1 MVEDGCLGGTRRCA
15 VVVRRHR
22 VEKLCADL
30 RVEALRPFFD
40 QPYTEVDV
48 SEQAA
53 FGGLPE
59 TRAALELARPADVV
73 KQRRREQEVTSQPG
87 MELRGLAAERGDAD
101 RVLEESARVAVMT
114 VGAGSWEPSHPP
126 SEVVVAEHCI
136 DRFGQSKVGDL
147 SGEELE
153 EPVELVCVSPH
164 RRHEQGRVRA
174 RRTLEG
180 THLELKAPAE
190 ALDPAEHAHGVA
202 FGEASVEKLD
212 VVPDARLDPT
222 ARVGEFEREVRS
234 AVPRPATLLASH
246 RVDPVDGPV
255 FGELRDRRHRNR
267 VYD

>member
-1 MVEDGCLGGTRRCA
+1 
-15 VVVRRHR
+15 
-22 VEKLCADL
+22 
-30 RVEALRPFFD
+30 
-40 QPYTEVDV
+40 
-48 SEQAA
+48 
-53 FGGLPE
+53 
-59 TRAALELARPADVV
+59 
-73 KQRRREQEVTSQPG
+73 
-87 MELRGLAAERGDAD
+87 
-101 RVLEESARVAVMT
+101 MT
-114 VGAGSWEPSHPP
+114 VGAGSGEPSHPS

-136 DRFGQSKVGDL
+136 DRFGQSRVGDL

-212 VVPDARLDPT
+212 VVPDACLDAT
-222 ARVGEFEREVRS
+222 AGVGQLERQVGR
-234 AVPRPATLLASH
+234 AVPRPPPHLAGDREH
-246 RVDPVDGPV
+246 ALDGSV
-255 FGELRDRRHRNR
+255 LCEFRDRRHGKR